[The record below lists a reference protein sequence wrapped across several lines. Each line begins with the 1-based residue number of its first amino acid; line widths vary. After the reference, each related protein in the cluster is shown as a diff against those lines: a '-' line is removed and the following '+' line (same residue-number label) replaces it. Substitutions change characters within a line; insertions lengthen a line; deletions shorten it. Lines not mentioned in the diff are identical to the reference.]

1 MFRLSESLAKEIMS
15 KIRAP
20 EIESSGPNVF
30 LPKNLN
36 SVGIIDSMV
45 ACGVDYHFVLE
56 CPNNVLYPELPV
68 LGTDVQGYFLYR
80 NEELQKVEDEWS
92 VQRVFIDPTCTNA
105 EEKIDV
111 REAAIQL
118 PNGIEKLTCKT
129 INDMGQLIKFCPTI
143 IDCIDLNRK

>member
-1 MFRLSESLAKEIMS
+1 MYRLSEELAKLIMS
-15 KIRAP
+15 KIKAP

-80 NEELQKVEDEWS
+80 KEELQKVEEPWE
-92 VQRVFIDPTCTNA
+92 VQRVFVDPTCVNA
-105 EEKIDV
+105 EERIDV

-129 INDMGQLIKFCPTI
+129 ISTLEKLIEKEPLI
-143 IDCIDLNRK
+143 LDCIDLGRK